1 MPRTLRTP
9 AGKVLVVLLAA
20 LVALS
25 GCANIPESTSP
36 RVIGDLGGDTASPDR
51 GPAPRRDSQPEVI
64 VRDFLKANAVADGN
78 YAASRKFLMP
88 NANWDV
94 PQRAV
99 VVKDIDVLP
108 TERSANFMKA
118 TIRAQATGFLGAD
131 GTFEPASQS
140 ITQNVQLVQVDGQW
154 RLQGIS
160 SVGDTPML
168 VIDTEQFRVVYR
180 RYLLY
185 FPDPTGRTLVP
196 DARWLAGPRSKLA
209 SDLLL
214 LLVRGP
220 RETLKGAVYNPFGT
234 NAGIRGAVTDA
245 QGNQRD
251 PGVGFAGVRVD
262 LTGLPRVEP
271 DVARLVAGQ
280 IVWSLAGADVQDPY
294 VITVDGSPLDDKHQS
309 GWNPNDVASISPN
322 ASSDLAVGLHGVLD
336 GRFVKITGGQGG
348 GGQVTPV
355 AGPLGASTSIRSV
368 GLSGSGRQVA
378 AVLDAGGRGG
388 PGTALAL
395 APYGGVPTQVLTAG
409 SMTRPSW
416 TPDDAG
422 VWTVL
427 DGTRVV
433 RVRQDQTTGEVST
446 SDIDASEVAAAA
458 PGPITELRL
467 SRDGVRVAL
476 VVGGRVLVGVVQ
488 TQPNGQTKLAHLS
501 SVVTDREL
509 GASSVD
515 WQTGDTIFIGRNT
528 SDSPVL
534 SVRYDFGEIAA
545 LPSRNLSPPVYNV
558 AVSTSAVYA
567 TDSSGVWEIG
577 IGPDTDEQYWSQV
590 DRLAGGRA
598 NPVLPG

>member
-1 MPRTLRTP
+1 MPRTIRTP
-9 AGKVLVVLLAA
+9 VGKALVILLAA
-20 LVALS
+20 LVALT

-36 RVIGDLGGDTASPDR
+36 RVIGDLGGETAAPDK
-51 GPAPRRDSQPEVI
+51 GLAPRRDTQPEVI

-78 YAASRKFLMP
+78 YAASRKFLTP
-88 NANWDV
+88 NANWQV
-94 PQRAV
+94 PKQSV

-131 GTFEPASQS
+131 GTFEPAGQS

-154 RLQGIS
+154 RVQGLS

-168 VIDTEQFRVVYR
+168 VIDTEQFRTVYR

-209 SDLLL
+209 SDLLML
-214 LLVRGP
+214 LIRGP
-220 RETLKGAVYNPFGT
+220 RATLADAVFNPFGT
-234 NAGIRGAVTDA
+234 NAAVRGAVTNA
-245 QGNQRD
+245 QGDQRD

-262 LTGLPRVEP
+262 LTGLPRIEP
-271 DVARLVAGQ
+271 DVARLIAGQ
-280 IVWSLAGADVQDPY
+280 VVWSLAGADVQGPY

-336 GRFVKITGGQGG
+336 GKFVKSTGS
-348 GGQVTPV
+348 QVTDV
-355 AGPLGASTSIRSV
+355 AGPLGASNSIRSI

-378 AVLDAGGRGG
+378 AVLDAGARGG

-446 SDIDASEVAAAA
+446 VDIDAGEVAAAA

-488 TQPNGQTKLAHLS
+488 TAPNGRIKIAHLA

-509 GASSVD
+509 VASSVD
-515 WQTGDTIFIGRNT
+515 WQTGDTIFIGRTT

-534 SVRYDFGEIAA
+534 SVRYDSGEVTAV
-545 LPSRNLSPPVYNV
+545 PSRNLSPPVYNV
-558 AVSTSAVYA
+558 AVSTTAVYA
-567 TDSSGVWEIG
+567 TDSSGVWQIG
-577 IGPDTDEQYWSQV
+577 IGPDSDEQYWSQV

>member
-1 MPRTLRTP
+1 MPRTIRTP
-9 AGKVLVVLLAA
+9 VGKALVILLAA
-20 LVALS
+20 LVALT

-36 RVIGDLGGDTASPDR
+36 RVIGDLGGETAAPDK
-51 GPAPRRDSQPEVI
+51 GLAPRRDTQPEVI

-78 YAASRKFLMP
+78 YAASRKFLTP
-88 NANWDV
+88 NANWQV
-94 PQRAV
+94 PKQSV

-131 GTFEPASQS
+131 GTFEPAGQS

-154 RLQGIS
+154 RVQGLS

-168 VIDTEQFRVVYR
+168 VIDTEQFRTVYR

-209 SDLLL
+209 SDLLML
-214 LLVRGP
+214 LIRGP
-220 RETLKGAVYNPFGT
+220 RATLADAVFNPFGT
-234 NAGIRGAVTDA
+234 NAAVRGAVTNA
-245 QGNQRD
+245 QGDQRD

-262 LTGLPRVEP
+262 LTGLPRIEP
-271 DVARLVAGQ
+271 DVARLIAGQ
-280 IVWSLAGADVQDPY
+280 VVWSLAGADVQGPY

-336 GRFVKITGGQGG
+336 GKFVKITGS
-348 GGQVTPV
+348 QVTDV
-355 AGPLGASTSIRSV
+355 AGPLGASNSIRSI

-378 AVLDAGGRGG
+378 AVLDAGARGG

-446 SDIDASEVAAAA
+446 VDVDAGEVAAAA

-488 TQPNGQTKLAHLS
+488 TAPNGRIKIAHLA

-509 GASSVD
+509 VASSVD
-515 WQTGDTIFIGRNT
+515 WQTGDTIFIGRTT

-534 SVRYDFGEIAA
+534 SVRYDSGEVTAV
-545 LPSRNLSPPVYNV
+545 PSRNLSPPVYNV
-558 AVSTSAVYA
+558 AVSTTAVYA
-567 TDSSGVWEIG
+567 TDSSGVWQIG
-577 IGPDTDEQYWSQV
+577 IGPDSDEQYWSQV

>member
-1 MPRTLRTP
+1 MPRTIRTP
-9 AGKVLVVLLAA
+9 VGKALVILLAA
-20 LVALS
+20 LVALT

-36 RVIGDLGGDTASPDR
+36 RVIGDLGGETAAPDK
-51 GPAPRRDSQPEVI
+51 GLAPRRDTQPEVI

-78 YAASRKFLMP
+78 YAASRKFLTP
-88 NANWDV
+88 NANWQV
-94 PQRAV
+94 PKQSV

-131 GTFEPASQS
+131 GTFEPAGQS

-154 RLQGIS
+154 RVQGLS

-168 VIDTEQFRVVYR
+168 VIDTEQFRTVYR

-209 SDLLL
+209 SDLLML
-214 LLVRGP
+214 LIRGP
-220 RETLKGAVYNPFGT
+220 RATLADAVFNPFGT
-234 NAGIRGAVTDA
+234 NAAVRGAVTNA
-245 QGNQRD
+245 QGDQRD

-262 LTGLPRVEP
+262 LTGLPRIEP
-271 DVARLVAGQ
+271 DVARLIAGQ
-280 IVWSLAGADVQDPY
+280 VVWSLAGADVQGPY

-336 GRFVKITGGQGG
+336 GKFVKITGS
-348 GGQVTPV
+348 QVTDV
-355 AGPLGASTSIRSV
+355 AGPLGASNSIRSI

-378 AVLDAGGRGG
+378 AVLDAGARGG

-446 SDIDASEVAAAA
+446 VDIDAGEVAAAA

-488 TQPNGQTKLAHLS
+488 TAPNGRIKIAHLA

-509 GASSVD
+509 VASSVD
-515 WQTGDTIFIGRNT
+515 WQTGDTIFIGRTT

-534 SVRYDFGEIAA
+534 SVRYDSGEVTAV
-545 LPSRNLSPPVYNV
+545 PSRNLSPPVYNV
-558 AVSTSAVYA
+558 AVSTTAVYA
-567 TDSSGVWEIG
+567 TDSSGVWQIG
-577 IGPDTDEQYWSQV
+577 IGPDSDEQYWSQV

>member
-1 MPRTLRTP
+1 MPRTIRTP
-9 AGKVLVVLLAA
+9 VGKALVILLAA
-20 LVALS
+20 LVALT

-36 RVIGDLGGDTASPDR
+36 RAIGDLGGETAAPDK
-51 GPAPRRDSQPEVI
+51 GLAPRRDTQPEVI

-78 YAASRKFLMP
+78 YAASRKFLTP
-88 NANWDV
+88 NANWQV
-94 PQRAV
+94 PKQSV

-131 GTFEPASQS
+131 GTFEPAGQS

-154 RLQGIS
+154 RVQGLS

-168 VIDTEQFRVVYR
+168 VIDTEQFRTVYR

-209 SDLLL
+209 SDLLML
-214 LLVRGP
+214 LIRGP
-220 RETLKGAVYNPFGT
+220 RATLADAVFNPFGT
-234 NAGIRGAVTDA
+234 NAAVRGAVTNA
-245 QGNQRD
+245 QGDQRD

-262 LTGLPRVEP
+262 LTGLPRIEP
-271 DVARLVAGQ
+271 DVARLIAGQ
-280 IVWSLAGADVQDPY
+280 VVWSLAGADVQGPY

-336 GRFVKITGGQGG
+336 GKFVKITGS
-348 GGQVTPV
+348 QVTDV
-355 AGPLGASTSIRSV
+355 AGPLGASNSIRSI

-378 AVLDAGGRGG
+378 AVLDAGARGG

-446 SDIDASEVAAAA
+446 VDVDAGEVAAAA

-488 TQPNGQTKLAHLS
+488 TAPNGRIKIAHLA

-509 GASSVD
+509 VASSVD
-515 WQTGDTIFIGRNT
+515 WQTGDTIFIGRTT

-534 SVRYDFGEIAA
+534 SVRYDSGEVTAV
-545 LPSRNLSPPVYNV
+545 PSRNLSPPVYNV
-558 AVSTSAVYA
+558 AVSTTAVYA
-567 TDSSGVWEIG
+567 TDSSGVWQIG
-577 IGPDTDEQYWSQV
+577 IGPDSDEQYWSQV